1 MNEQTYFVYILTR
14 ERNSVFYVGVTNDLV
29 KRVYEHK
36 QEFAHG
42 FTKKYCVKQLVYY
55 EEYNDIHEA
64 IYREK
69 IIKKWK
75 RKYKINAIERINP
88 EWRDLYF
95 DLL

>member
-14 ERNSVFYVGVTNDLV
+14 ERNGVFYVGVTNDLV

-55 EEYNDIHEA
+55 EDRTYALTTINNDEDQSYLSVHDTKNFNNSVIP
-64 IYREK
+64 RS
-69 IIKKWK
+69 
-75 RKYKINAIERINP
+75 
-88 EWRDLYF
+88 F
-95 DLL
+95 